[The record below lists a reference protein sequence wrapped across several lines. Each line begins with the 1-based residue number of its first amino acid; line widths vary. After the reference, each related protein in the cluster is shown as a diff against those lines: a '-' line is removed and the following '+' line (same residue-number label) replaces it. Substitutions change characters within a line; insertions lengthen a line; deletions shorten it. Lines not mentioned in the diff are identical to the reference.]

1 MNVNTTS
8 QVAGQ
13 AVKSSDVN
21 ITKGTG
27 KPKAAE
33 ARNRS
38 RVEINLPSLSNQ
50 PGRRLAVHEGK
61 ENEINQALNS
71 IKSMLASKQIDL
83 RWQFDDKTNSIV
95 IKFVERE
102 SNRLIRQVPPEEVL
116 RLREH
121 INEILGMIYD
131 HKV

>member
-1 MNVNTTS
+1 MNTTS

-13 AVKSSDVN
+13 AVKNSEVN
-21 ITKGTG
+21 ITKGIG

-33 ARNRS
+33 AGSRS
-38 RVEINLPSLSNQ
+38 RVEINLPSLSRQ
-50 PGRRLAVHEGK
+50 PDKRLAVHEGK
-61 ENEINQALNS
+61 ENEINQALGS

-83 RWQFDDKTNSIV
+83 RWRFDDKTNSIV

-116 RLREH
+116 RLKEH
-121 INEILGMIYD
+121 INEMLGMIYD